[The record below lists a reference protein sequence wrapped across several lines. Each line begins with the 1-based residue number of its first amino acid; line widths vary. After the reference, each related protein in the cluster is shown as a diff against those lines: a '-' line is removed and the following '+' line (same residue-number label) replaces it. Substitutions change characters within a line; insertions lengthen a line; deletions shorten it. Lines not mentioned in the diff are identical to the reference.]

1 MFRRVMGQTNFA
13 LRQGLI
19 SIIQLYQYLISPL
32 LGSRCR
38 FYPSCSQYAVDAL
51 SHYNVLKA
59 LLVISKRVLC
69 CQPLHP
75 GGYDP
80 IAKKAVEVK
89 GHGY

>member
-38 FYPSCSQYAVDAL
+38 SIRVVRNMPSMRLA
-51 SHYNVLKA
+51 
-59 LLVISKRVLC
+59 ITMF
-69 CQPLHP
+69 
-75 GGYDP
+75 
-80 IAKKAVEVK
+80 
-89 GHGY
+89 